1 MTTGFLYDRNCWL
14 DPDTHKYFWD
24 PKGVREMMAVSVT
37 GVINHDKPP
46 YDGPPEAG
54 WRGTH
59 VHRSMEAMAI
69 WAIENSH
76 PSSKDNP
83 PESWDVFMD
92 EHGMIS
98 PEGIDCAAW
107 IEQLQQMEFW
117 KHIEVLACEYTMVHR
132 RKSLGGQ
139 LDLLCKYKSPKSDQ
153 TKTMLVDL
161 KTKGASW
168 TGPSGKDVASYRAQ
182 AGGYLTLLDS
192 GDEAHGGCW
201 VDTCMTLVVTP
212 RIVKW
217 LPPMTPQSCLDAW
230 FDCWERYALAGEM
243 NPF

>member
-1 MTTGFLYDRNCWL
+1 
-14 DPDTHKYFWD
+14 
-24 PKGVREMMAVSVT
+24 MATSVT
-37 GVINHDKPP
+37 TVTNFGKPP

-59 VHRSMEAMAI
+59 VHRAMQAI
-69 WAIENSH
+69 ADGQPLPDH
-76 PSSKDNP
+76 
-83 PESWDVFMD
+83 
-92 EHGMIS
+92 IS
-98 PEGIDCAAW
+98 PEGINTLEW
-107 IEQLQQMEFW
+107 FEQLKQMDFW
-117 KHIEVLACEYTMVHR
+117 EHSTTIACEYTMVHR

-139 LDLLCKYKSPKSDQ
+139 LDLLCSYKSPKTGE

-168 TGPSGKDVASYRAQ
+168 KSPSCADIASYKAQ

-201 VDTCMTLVVTP
+201 IDTCMTLVVTP
-212 RIVKW
+212 RLVKW

-230 FDCWERYALAGEM
+230 FDCWDRYALAGELK
-243 NPF
+243 PF

>member
-1 MTTGFLYDRNCWL
+1 MNKVKLLSERNCIL
-14 DPDTHKYFWD
+14 EQQEHAYYWD
-24 PKGVREMMAVSVT
+24 PMGLRERMAISVT
-37 GVINHDKPP
+37 GVTSFGKPP

-59 VHRSMEAMAI
+59 VHRWLYYKSTGEF
-69 WAIENSH
+69 
-76 PSSKDNP
+76 PSDLASYGV
-83 PESWDVFMD
+83 DVLGT
-92 EHGMIS
+92 HS
-98 PEGIDCAAW
+98 PEGIDCTEW
-107 IEQLQQMEFW
+107 IERLGQMDFW
-117 KHIEVLACEYTMVHR
+117 KHSTTIACEYTMVHR

-139 LDLLCKYKSPKSDQ
+139 LDLLCSYKSPKTGE

-168 TGPSGKDVASYRAQ
+168 TGPSSKDVASYKAQ

-201 VDTCMTLVVTP
+201 VDTCMTLVITP

-230 FDCWERYALAGEM
+230 FDCWDRYALEGEL

>member
-1 MTTGFLYDRNCWL
+1 MTTTAIFSLKPRPCEL
-14 DPDTHKYFWD
+14 
-24 PKGVREMMAVSVT
+24 RESDHRYIWTPTGEEMAISVT
-37 GVINHDKPP
+37 GVTSFGKPP

-59 VHRSMEAMAI
+59 VHRAMQAI
-69 WAIENSH
+69 AEKQPLPDH
-76 PSSKDNP
+76 
-83 PESWDVFMD
+83 
-92 EHGMIS
+92 IS
-98 PEGIDCAAW
+98 PEGINTLEW
-107 IEQLQQMEFW
+107 FEQLGQMDFW
-117 KHIEVLACEYTMVHR
+117 EHSTTIACEYTMVHR

-139 LDLLCKYKSPKSDQ
+139 LDLLCSYKSPKSGER
-153 TKTMLVDL
+153 KTILVDL

-168 TGPSGKDVASYRAQ
+168 NGPSSKDIASYRAQ

-230 FDCWERYALAGEM
+230 FDCWDRYALAGEL

>member
-1 MTTGFLYDRNCWL
+1 MTTTAITRLKPRPCELREAD
-14 DPDTHKYFWD
+14 HKYVWT
-24 PKGVREMMAVSVT
+24 PTGEEMAISVT
-37 GVINHDKPP
+37 GVTSYGKPP
-46 YDGPPEAG
+46 YDGPQEAA

-59 VHRSMEAMAI
+59 VHRAMQAI
-69 WAIENSH
+69 AEGQSLPDH
-76 PSSKDNP
+76 
-83 PESWDVFMD
+83 
-92 EHGMIS
+92 IS
-98 PEGIDCAAW
+98 PEGINTLEW
-107 IEQLQQMEFW
+107 FEQIGQMDFW
-117 KHIEVLACEYTMVHR
+117 EHSTTISCEYTMVHR

-139 LDLLCKYKSPKSDQ
+139 LDLLCSYKSPKSGER
-153 TKTMLVDL
+153 KTMLVDL

-168 TGPSGKDVASYRAQ
+168 KGPSSADIASYKAQ

-217 LPPMTPQSCLDAW
+217 LPPMTPQSCLNAW
-230 FDCWERYALAGEM
+230 FDSWDRYALGGEL

>member
-1 MTTGFLYDRNCWL
+1 MSTITRLKPRSCELRESD
-14 DPDTHKYFWD
+14 HKYVWT
-24 PKGVREMMAVSVT
+24 PTGEEMAISVT
-37 GVINHDKPP
+37 GVTGFDKPP

-59 VHRSMEAMAI
+59 AHRCLQAI
-69 WAIENSH
+69 AEGRPIPDH
-76 PSSKDNP
+76 
-83 PESWDVFMD
+83 
-92 EHGMIS
+92 IS
-98 PEGIDCAAW
+98 PEGIDCLEW
-107 IEQLQQMEFW
+107 FERLGQMDFW
-117 KHIEVLACEYTMVHR
+117 EHSTTIACEYTMLNR

-139 LDLLCKYKSPKSDQ
+139 LDLLCSYKSPKSGER
-153 TKTMLVDL
+153 KTMLVDL

-168 TGPSGKDVASYRAQ
+168 KGPSSKDTAAYRAQ

-212 RIVKW
+212 RLVKW

-230 FDCWERYALAGEM
+230 FDCWDRYALAGEL

>member
-1 MTTGFLYDRNCWL
+1 MSTITRLKRRPFELRASDHRYVVIETG
-14 DPDTHKYFWD
+14 
-24 PKGVREMMAVSVT
+24 EEMAVSVT
-37 GVINHDKPP
+37 GVTSHGKPP
-46 YDGPPEAG
+46 YDGPPEAA

-59 VHRSMEAMAI
+59 VHRAMQAI
-69 WAIENSH
+69 AEGEPLPDH
-76 PSSKDNP
+76 
-83 PESWDVFMD
+83 
-92 EHGMIS
+92 IS
-98 PEGIDCAAW
+98 PEGIDCLEWFERLA
-107 IEQLQQMEFW
+107 QMDFW
-117 KHIEVLACEYTMVHR
+117 GHSTTIACEYTMVNR

-139 LDLLCKYKSPKSDQ
+139 ADLICSYSSPKSDER
-153 TKTMLVDL
+153 KTMLVDL
-161 KTKGASW
+161 KTKGGSW
-168 TGPSGKDVASYRAQ
+168 TGPSGKDVASWRAQ

-230 FDCWERYALAGEM
+230 FDCWDRYALAGEL